1 MMKRRKLLI
10 AGAFAALAA
19 AAPVLAQNSDV
30 LLTIRGVGDVRHLT
44 RADLEAMETVSF
56 ETSTI
61 WTDGVQSFTGVPL
74 SAIAASLGVRN
85 GTLLASAVNDYT
97 IEFPVVDAMQDGPVI
112 AFLRNGAPMSV
123 RNKGPLWLVYP
134 FDSDPAFQTELAYSR
149 SIWQMDRL
157 AWQP

>member
-10 AGAFAALAA
+10 AGGFAAFCA
-19 AAPVLAQNSDV
+19 AAPLIAQDDAV
-30 LLTIRGVGDVRHLT
+30 LLTIRGMGDDRHLT
-44 RADLEAMETVSF
+44 RSDLEAMETVSF
-56 ETSTI
+56 DTTTI
-61 WTDGVQSFTGVPL
+61 WTEGVQNFTGVPL
-74 SAIAASLGVRN
+74 SAIVASLGVRK

-97 IEFPVVDAMQDGPVI
+97 IEFPVVDAMQAGPVI

-134 FDSDPAFQTELAYSR
+134 FDQDPAFQTELAYSR